1 MTAARYAI
9 SKFEL
14 GRRRDLAMTS
24 AQIGKRVGR
33 TLYLSVTA
41 LQGLAADHKDKVS
54 RAVGFAGDPTWNV
67 CKIERDFVSL
77 LLYENFD
84 DAAFPALLYSTRVD
98 LRNGRV
104 SNTDYS
110 GRKNPPIL
118 HRKEML
124 LAPDDSRRPAFA
136 ALTRMAEEH
145 GLFSESHLI
154 GTRQAWLAKV
164 ARAGLEV
171 RGPRLVS
178 VGATLLE
185 IDRHKTAIIRRDLS
199 QPMQLL
205 VANGIVSTSR
215 SLFDYGCG
223 QGDDVAALVANGFE
237 AFGWDPHH
245 AKDGP
250 RRPADI
256 VNLGFVLNVIE
267 DRHERV
273 ETLKV
278 AWSFVRRTLSV
289 AVMTAGKS
297 SFAGLRPYL
306 DGHVTSRGTFQK
318 YYGQQELRDFL
329 QDVLG
334 EVPVALAPGIFAVFK
349 DKELE
354 QEVLLRRR
362 SRAIVRP
369 AGMRS
374 PIRERPTAFKSRP
387 GVAERV
393 KFELEILWT
402 AMLER
407 GRILDAQEFPDG
419 LLSRLLAA
427 RISAGRATQFCLSDL
442 FDQTDLE
449 LAATTRREDLLVH
462 FALNLFP
469 GAAPYTSLPKSIQRD
484 IKSLFGSHATA
495 MQLARELLFSAGKA
509 EAIRAAAEVAGKCG
523 VGAMRDER
531 TFRFQAQALTRLP
544 VVLRVLV
551 GCAGILRGGV
561 EGADFVDIKLDV
573 PRVTFLTC
581 VDASARLPII
591 SERTRVDLGRL
602 RSTIERPE
610 GMVLYLKGRYLPL
623 DTAERERQV
632 EFDRKL
638 LAAGLVSPEGR
649 GPRFSELQTML
660 ILRRDPRSATLL
672 NDE

>member
-1 MTAARYAI
+1 MK
-9 SKFEL
+9 S
-14 GRRRDLAMTS
+14 GV
-24 AQIGKRVGR
+24 IGKRVGR
-33 TLYLSVTA
+33 TLYLGVTA
-41 LQGLAADHKDKVS
+41 LQELDPDQKDKVS
-54 RAVGFAGDPTWNV
+54 RAAEFAGSSTWNV
-67 CKIERDFVSL
+67 CKLEGNFISL
-77 LLYENFD
+77 LLYEDFD
-84 DAAFPALLYSTRVD
+84 AVAFPALISSTRVD
-98 LRNGRV
+98 LRSGRV
-104 SNTDYS
+104 SSTNYS
-110 GRKNPPIL
+110 GRANPPIL

-124 LAPDDSRRPAFA
+124 LAHDDPRRPAFA

-145 GLFSESHLI
+145 GLFSDAHLI

-164 ARAGLEV
+164 SEAGLEV

-178 VGATLLE
+178 VGATPLE
-185 IDRHKTAIIRRDLS
+185 IGRHKTAIIRRDLS

-205 VANGIVSTSR
+205 VANGIVAPSR
-215 SLFDYGCG
+215 SVFDYGCG
-223 QGDDVAALVANGFE
+223 QGDDVAALVGNGFD

-245 AKDGP
+245 AKEGP
-250 RRPADI
+250 RRLADV

-278 AWSFVRRTLSV
+278 AWSFVRRALSV
-289 AVMTAGKS
+289 AVMNAGKT

-349 DKELE
+349 DKDLE

-369 AGMRS
+369 AGMRP
-374 PIRERPTAFKSRP
+374 PIRERVTAFKPRP
-387 GVAERV
+387 GVAERAKV
-393 KFELEILWT
+393 ELEILWT

-407 GRILDAQEFPDG
+407 GRSLDAEEFPDG
-419 LLSRLLAA
+419 LLSRLLDA

-442 FDQTDLE
+442 FDQTDLA
-449 LAATTRREDLLVH
+449 LAAATRREDLLVH
-462 FALNLFP
+462 FALTLFP

-484 IKSLFGSHATA
+484 IKSLFGSHAGA
-495 MQLARELLFSAGKA
+495 IQSARDLLFSAGRPGA
-509 EAIRAAAEVAGKCG
+509 VRLAVEVAATSG

-531 TFRFQAQALTRLP
+531 TFRFHAQALPRLP
-544 VVLRVLV
+544 AALRVLV
-551 GCAGILRGGV
+551 GCAAILRGGV
-561 EGADFVDIKLDV
+561 EGADFVDIKLDA

-602 RSTIERPE
+602 RSTAEKPV
-610 GMVLYLKGRYLPL
+610 GLVLYLKGRFLPL
-623 DTAERERQV
+623 DAIERDGQLKFDNQVLAEG
-632 EFDRKL
+632 F
-638 LAAGLVSPEGR
+638 VSADGR
-649 GPRFSELQTML
+649 GPRLSELQG
-660 ILRRDPRSATLL
+660 ILKKIREARGDARKDNL
-672 NDE
+672 